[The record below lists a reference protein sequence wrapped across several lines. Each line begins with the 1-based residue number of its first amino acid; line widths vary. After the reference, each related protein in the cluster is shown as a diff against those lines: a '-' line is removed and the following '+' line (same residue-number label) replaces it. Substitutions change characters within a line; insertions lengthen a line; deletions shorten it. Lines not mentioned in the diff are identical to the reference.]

1 MGDQESEIEDLE
13 RVFNTAKATPIKISY
28 GALRLITQNFAQVI
42 GSGTFGLVYLGK
54 LQNGAMIAVKKLS
67 LRIEDISNKKFLDE
81 VDVLRRLNHKN
92 IVRFL
97 GYCADTHGEVMDV
110 EGKLRVVEEPQRLL
124 CFEYAPNGNLH
135 DYIREKSYGFE
146 WHIRY
151 QIIKGVC
158 QGLSYLHQERINHL
172 DLKPEN
178 VLLGPQMVPKITDFG
193 LSRCFVAQ
201 KSVIFTSNIFGTRG
215 YIAPELIDNQQISFK
230 TDIYSLGITL
240 VKLLT
245 QSNEITENWHESLE
259 QDCPQMKR
267 CAQIALSCIKWDP
280 KDRPT
285 IREILDQLDDT
296 ETKFRKVDTA
306 VYEPSKDPES
316 SLYQV

>member
-81 VDVLRRLNHKN
+81 VDVLR
-92 IVRFL
+92 
-97 GYCADTHGEVMDV
+97 
-110 EGKLRVVEEPQRLL
+110 
-124 CFEYAPNGNLH
+124 
-135 DYIREKSYGFE
+135 
-146 WHIRY
+146 
-151 QIIKGVC
+151 
-158 QGLSYLHQERINHL
+158 
-172 DLKPEN
+172 
-178 VLLGPQMVPKITDFG
+178 
-193 LSRCFVAQ
+193 
-201 KSVIFTSNIFGTRG
+201 RG